1 MPANPR
7 NRQLVINPRR
17 KSSQRESS
25 AQLQD
30 TVRLSADG
38 LSKVLGN
45 LEARGMRAVWSIGE
59 PAPVRLIHAEV
70 VREHVVA
77 VLTVTTVLNKLTAKK
92 LLRRRRRAD
101 LLHYEARLS
110 EQEFLAQASRR
121 VMEGVVSLA
130 PEAMA
135 SSFVD
140 VLAERDPAQLAE
152 LARLIRRRLEGRRKQ

>member
-1 MPANPR
+1 MISR
-7 NRQLVINPRR
+7 RR
-17 KSSQRESS
+17 KSSQSEPS

-38 LSKVLGN
+38 LAKVLGH
-45 LEARGMRAVWSIGE
+45 LEARVMRAVWQIGE
-59 PAPVRLIHAEV
+59 PAPVRAIYAEV
-70 VREHVVA
+70 VREHSVA

-92 LLRRRRRAD
+92 LLSRRRRGD

-110 EQEFLAQASRR
+110 EQEFLAQTSRR
-121 VMEGVVSLA
+121 VMEGIVSLA

-140 VLAERDPAQLAE
+140 VLAERDPEQLAE
-152 LARLIRRRLEGRRKQ
+152 LARLIRRRLEKRPKP

>member
-1 MPANPR
+1 MISR
-7 NRQLVINPRR
+7 RR
-17 KSSQRESS
+17 KSSQREHS

-38 LSKVLGN
+38 LAKVLGH
-45 LEARGMRAVWSIGE
+45 LEARVMRAVWRIGE
-59 PAPVRLIHAEV
+59 PAPVRAIHAEV
-70 VREHVVA
+70 VREHSVA
-77 VLTVTTVLNKLTAKK
+77 LLTVTTVLNKLTTKK
-92 LLRRRRRAD
+92 LLNRRRRAN

-121 VMEGVVSLA
+121 VMEGIVSLA

-140 VLAERDPAQLAE
+140 VLAERDPEQLAE
-152 LARLIRRRLEGRRKQ
+152 LARLIRRRLEKRPKP

>member
-1 MPANPR
+1 MTTR
-7 NRQLVINPRR
+7 RR
-17 KSSQRESS
+17 KSSQRERS

-38 LSKVLGN
+38 LAKVLGH
-45 LEARGMRAVWSIGE
+45 LEARVMRAVWQIGE
-59 PAPVRLIHAEV
+59 PAPVRVIHAEV
-70 VREHVVA
+70 VRDHSVA

-92 LLRRRRRAD
+92 LLNRRRRAD

-110 EQEFLAQASRR
+110 EQEFLAEASRR
-121 VMEGVVSLA
+121 VMEGVLSLS

-140 VLAERDPAQLAE
+140 VMAERDPAQLAE
-152 LARLIRRRLEGRRKQ
+152 LARLIRRRLEGRTKA